1 MDNADLSDAWLASK
15 QDKDWKKNYPK
26 PKLVRELSRD
36 VNNPLLII
44 YPLDPLGANPKDE
57 NSITIF
63 QENDDVI
70 IGFAI
75 VFPKS
80 NTQHTVEF
88 AINTSLA
95 NEYYQS
101 EIDFD
106 DNDNYSDRYD
116 AKSANHG
123 IKADARMRGIIAI
136 CAALMV
142 LNYLF
147 MLFFK
152 FQKDIVELLYHSMNI
167 HILIFPLSLICV
179 IYKLS

>member
-1 MDNADLSDAWLASK
+1 M
-15 QDKDWKKNYPK
+15 
-26 PKLVRELSRD
+26 
-36 VNNPLLII
+36 II

-95 NEYYQS
+95 NDYIQM
-101 EIDFD
+101 I
-106 DNDNYSDRYD
+106 
-116 AKSANHG
+116 
-123 IKADARMRGIIAI
+123 
-136 CAALMV
+136 

-152 FQKDIVELLYHSMNI
+152 IQKDIVELLYHSMNI

>member
-1 MDNADLSDAWLASK
+1 MKTKAIRYFQTDRTLTRIVS
-15 QDKDWKKNYPK
+15 P
-26 PKLVRELSRD
+26 
-36 VNNPLLII
+36 
-44 YPLDPLGANPKDE
+44 PLDPLGANPKDE

-106 DNDNYSDRYD
+106 DNNDNLED
-116 AKSANHG
+116 N
-123 IKADARMRGIIAI
+123 
-136 CAALMV
+136 
-142 LNYLF
+142 
-147 MLFFK
+147 
-152 FQKDIVELLYHSMNI
+152 E
-167 HILIFPLSLICV
+167 
-179 IYKLS
+179 